1 MSITQLSIFIENKVG
16 RMLDVTGILKDANI
30 DIKAMSLSDNADYGI
45 LRLIVSDP
53 IRAYDVLSQKNIICK
68 KTEVLAA
75 IISHSPGALHDLLG
89 ALINNN
95 INVEYMYVAAS
106 KDVENVVIILSVDKV
121 EQAIVAIKSSGI
133 SKASL
138 ENLM

>member
-16 RMLDVTGILKDANI
+16 RMLDVTGILKDSDV

-45 LRLIVSDP
+45 LRLVVSDP
-53 IRAYDVLSQKNIICK
+53 DRAYDVLSAKNIICK

-75 IISHSPGALHDLLG
+75 IIPHSPGALHDLLK

-95 INVEYMYVAAS
+95 INVEYMYVSAS

-121 EQAIVAIKSSGI
+121 EQAIAAMKSSGI